1 VIESLSQCKD
11 STLGVVYTQIN
22 VMICGDK
29 WVLGEEGRDVVLPSS
44 LIKLNQ
50 EDEKQGREQSFLR
63 GGG

>member
-1 VIESLSQCKD
+1 M
-11 STLGVVYTQIN
+11 QIN

-29 WVLGEEGRDVVLPSS
+29 WVLGEEGRDVVLPPS